1 MIKMMLKWMTMVV
14 VKCQIMPNAG
24 HGLDGVRY
32 VSSFQRVCRTKP
44 LTDGSGRGGSMFQW
58 NTGSFKGC
66 VMSITLIY
74 YSYSVNNLDLFQNN
88 NKRPTWYYY
97 CLKSFFVCLI
107 VDDIHVSFYVPVSF
121 ENSMFKTSLRHCT
134 RFSLPSL
141 FFRTKIFKSVY
152 ILILNTSKLCSF

>member
-1 MIKMMLKWMTMVV
+1 MLVMGLMAFVMFLHFKGSVE
-14 VKCQIMPNAG
+14 PNLWPMDRG
-24 HGLDGVRY
+24 G
-32 VSSFQRVCRTKP
+32 
-44 LTDGSGRGGSMFQW
+44 GGSMFQW

-141 FFRTKIFKSVY
+141 FFRTKIFISVY